1 MKPREPVSASAPR
14 DASFAGEEF
23 VASLFQPDT
32 LVPDQY
38 FAGLHRNG
46 GVEAESRL
54 MLAVLE
60 DAIDCYRE
68 NFLFRNPNQQR
79 LFEDAKEWIE
89 SADDA
94 WLFSFES
101 ICGVLGVD
109 PAYLRQGLLRWTPL
123 NGVATPVQTTP
134 RPGMHPASICK
145 PFPR

>member
-1 MKPREPVSASAPR
+1 MKPKESVSASAPR
-14 DASFAGEEF
+14 DASFVGQDF

-38 FAGLHRNG
+38 FDSLRRNR

-89 SADDA
+89 SSDDA

-101 ICGVLGVD
+101 ICGVLGVN

-123 NGVATPVQTTP
+123 TAVATPV
-134 RPGMHPASICK
+134 
-145 PFPR
+145 